1 MRPMNDRPA
10 AAEVDLFDLGA
21 PDSAPAPAPAAANDG
36 FDAFQTAG
44 PTSDAFGGAD
54 PFAASPAPAAPVV
67 APAPVGAPAQT
78 FDAFGNG
85 SAQPQQGN
93 INAVSDAFGNMN
105 MGGGQPQV
113 NGTAAGEDDDDF
125 GDFGG
130 AAASSFGMPTAAAVA
145 ETKAKDPLSG
155 LINLDGL
162 QKNVQKTNNLNKPVV
177 SGDTASQYMQYQQ
190 QMAAQGNAQN
200 VGAQVSFNG
209 IDGLNKMPTD
219 FSPKGIRQ
227 NNRQHGQPIMAADQQ
242 GMNGM
247 AANAGPGQDGG
258 VSTGGS
264 DAISSMFAPAPQG
277 QQNMQ
282 QQGGQ
287 MMMGGGGNQ
296 QGGMMNQGQ
305 MNMGMQ
311 QGMQGGMNMQQQGM
325 YNQQMGMQG
334 QGQQMG
340 GGMGMNGNMMMNQGM
355 PMQGQGQQMGSQM
368 MNQGMGQ
375 MNQMGGM
382 GMGSQ
387 FQ

>member
-1 MRPMNDRPA
+1 MYSCIFLTSFFHHSDHCTLYDQLLPRWISLTLALLIRHRLLLPPRLTMVSMLSKRPGRHLMRLEVPILSQPRLPLLLRWLLQPA
-10 AAEVDLFDLGA
+10 A
-21 PDSAPAPAPAAANDG
+21 
-36 FDAFQTAG
+36 
-44 PTSDAFGGAD
+44 
-54 PFAASPAPAAPVV
+54 
-67 APAPVGAPAQT
+67 APAQT

-93 INAVSDAFGNMN
+93 VNAVSDAFGNMN
-105 MGGGQPQV
+105 MGGGQPQI
-113 NGTAAGEDDDDF
+113 NGTAAGDDDDDF

-130 AAASSFGMPTAAAVA
+130 AAASTSGMPTAAAVA

-177 SGDTASQYMQYQQ
+177 SGDAASQYMQYQQ

-227 NNRQHGQPIMAADQQ
+227 NNRQPGQPIMAADQQ
-242 GMNGM
+242 GMGMNGM

-277 QQNMQ
+277 QQNIE

-296 QGGMMNQGQ
+296 NGGMMNQGQ

-325 YNQQMGMQG
+325 YNQQM
-334 QGQQMG
+334 
-340 GGMGMNGNMMMNQGM
+340 NGNMMMNQGM
-355 PMQGQGQQMGSQM
+355 PMQ
-368 MNQGMGQ
+368 NQGMMPMQ
-375 MNQMGGM
+375 AKDKR
-382 GMGSQ
+382 
-387 FQ
+387 

>member
-1 MRPMNDRPA
+1 M
-10 AAEVDLFDLGA
+10 DLFDLGA
-21 PDSAPAPAPAAANDG
+21 PDSAPAPAPAAADDS

-54 PFAASPAPAAPVV
+54 PFAASPAPAAP
-67 APAPVGAPAQT
+67 APAAAPAQT

-93 INAVSDAFGNMN
+93 VNAVSDAFGNMN
-105 MGGGQPQV
+105 MGGGQPQI
-113 NGTAAGEDDDDF
+113 NGTAAGDDDDDF

-130 AAASSFGMPTAAAVA
+130 AAASSSGMPTAAAVA

-177 SGDTASQYMQYQQ
+177 SGDAASQYMQYQQ
-190 QMAAQGNAQN
+190 QMTAQGNAQN
-200 VGAQVSFNG
+200 VGAQVSFSG

-227 NNRQHGQPIMAADQQ
+227 NNRQPGQPIMAADQQ
-242 GMNGM
+242 GVNGM

-311 QGMQGGMNMQQQGM
+311 QGN
-325 YNQQMGMQG
+325 MGMQ
-334 QGQQMG
+334 QGNMMMNQGMPMQQ
-340 GGMGMNGNMMMNQGM
+340 GNMMMNQGM
-355 PMQGQGQQMGSQM
+355 PMQGQGQQMMGQGMPMQGGNMM

>member
-1 MRPMNDRPA
+1 
-10 AAEVDLFDLGA
+10 VDLFDLGA
-21 PDSAPAPAPAAANDG
+21 PAPAPAPAAADDS

-54 PFAASPAPAAPVV
+54 PFAASPAPAAAAPAA
-67 APAPVGAPAQT
+67 APAPVASAQT

-93 INAVSDAFGNMN
+93 VNAVSDAFGNMN
-105 MGGGQPQV
+105 MGGGQQQQPPTSQAQG
-113 NGTAAGEDDDDF
+113 NGTAAGDDDDDDF

-130 AAASSFGMPTAAAVA
+130 AAASSSGMPTAAAVA
-145 ETKAKDPLSG
+145 RTKAKDPLSG

-162 QKNVQKTNNLNKPVV
+162 QKNVKNTNNLNRPVV
-177 SGDTASQYMQYQQ
+177 SGDAASQYMQYQQ
-190 QMAAQGNAQN
+190 QMAAQGNVQN
-200 VGAQVSFNG
+200 IGAQVSFNG
-209 IDGLNKMPTD
+209 IDGLNTMPTD
-219 FSPKGIRQ
+219 FSPKGVRQ
-227 NNRQHGQPIMAADQQ
+227 NNRQTGQPIMAVDQQ

-247 AANAGPGQDGG
+247 AANAGSGQDGG
-258 VSTGGS
+258 VSMGGS

-277 QQNMQ
+277 QQ

-287 MMMGGGGNQ
+287 MMMGGGGGNQ
-296 QGGMMNQGQ
+296 QGGMINQGQ
-305 MNMGMQ
+305 MNMGM
-311 QGMQGGMNMQQQGM
+311 QQGM

-334 QGQQMG
+334 QGQQMGQMG

-355 PMQGQGQQMGSQM
+355 PMQGQMGGQMGGNTM

>member
-1 MRPMNDRPA
+1 M
-10 AAEVDLFDLGA
+10 DLFDLGA
-21 PDSAPAPAPAAANDG
+21 PDSAPAPAPAAADDG

-54 PFAASPAPAAPVV
+54 PFAASPAPAAAAAPMV
-67 APAPVGAPAQT
+67 APAPAVAPAQT

-93 INAVSDAFGNMN
+93 VNAVSDAFGNMN
-105 MGGGQPQV
+105 MGGGQPQI
-113 NGTAAGEDDDDF
+113 NGTAAGDDDDDF

-130 AAASSFGMPTAAAVA
+130 AAASTSGMPTAAAVA

-177 SGDTASQYMQYQQ
+177 SGDAASQYMQYQQ

-227 NNRQHGQPIMAADQQ
+227 NNRQPGQPIMVADQQ

-264 DAISSMFAPAPQG
+264 DAISSMFAPGPQ
-277 QQNMQ
+277 Q

-311 QGMQGGMNMQQQGM
+311 GGMNMQQQGM
-325 YNQQMGMQG
+325 YNQQMMMNQNQG
-334 QGQQMG
+334 QGMPMQG
-340 GGMGMNGNMMMNQGM
+340 GNMMMNQGM
-355 PMQGQGQQMGSQM
+355 PMQGQGQQMMGQGMPMQGGNMM

>member
-1 MRPMNDRPA
+1 
-10 AAEVDLFDLGA
+10 
-21 PDSAPAPAPAAANDG
+21 
-36 FDAFQTAG
+36 
-44 PTSDAFGGAD
+44 
-54 PFAASPAPAAPVV
+54 
-67 APAPVGAPAQT
+67 
-78 FDAFGNG
+78 
-85 SAQPQQGN
+85 
-93 INAVSDAFGNMN
+93 
-105 MGGGQPQV
+105 MGGGQQQQQQQQQQPMGQPQV
-113 NGTAAGEDDDDF
+113 NGTAGGDDDDDF

-130 AAASSFGMPTAAAVA
+130 AGASSSGMPTAAAVA
-145 ETKAKDPLSG
+145 ESKAKDPLSG

-162 QKNVQKTNNLNKPVV
+162 QKNVKMTNNLNKPVV
-177 SGDTASQYMQYQQ
+177 SGDAASQYMQYQQ

-200 VGAQVSFNG
+200 VGAQVSFHG

-227 NNRQHGQPIMAADQQ
+227 NNRQSGQPIMAVDQQ

-277 QQNMQ
+277 QQQ
-282 QQGGQ
+282 QQGEQ
-287 MMMGGGGNQ
+287 MMMGMGVGNQ

-305 MNMGMQ
+305 MNNMGMQ
-311 QGMQGGMNMQQQGM
+311 QGMQGGMQGGMNMQQQGM
-325 YNQQMGMQG
+325 YNQQMAMQGQGQQQMGGGGMGMGGVNPMYNQQMAMQG

-340 GGMGMNGNMMMNQGM
+340 QMGGNM
-355 PMQGQGQQMGSQM
+355 
-368 MNQGMGQ
+368 
-375 MNQMGGM
+375 MGGM

>member
-1 MRPMNDRPA
+1 M
-10 AAEVDLFDLGA
+10 DLFDLGA
-21 PDSAPAPAPAAANDG
+21 PDSAPAPAPAAADDS

-54 PFAASPAPAAPVV
+54 PFAASPAPAAP
-67 APAPVGAPAQT
+67 APAAAPAQT

-93 INAVSDAFGNMN
+93 VNAVSDAFGNMN
-105 MGGGQPQV
+105 MGGGQPQI
-113 NGTAAGEDDDDF
+113 NGTAAGDDDDDF

-130 AAASSFGMPTAAAVA
+130 AAASSSGMPTAAAVA

-177 SGDTASQYMQYQQ
+177 SGDAASQYMQYQQ

-227 NNRQHGQPIMAADQQ
+227 NNRQPGQPIMAADQQ

-247 AANAGPGQDGG
+247 AANAGPGQDGS

-311 QGMQGGMNMQQQGM
+311 QGN
-325 YNQQMGMQG
+325 MGMQ
-334 QGQQMG
+334 Q
-340 GGMGMNGNMMMNQGM
+340 GNMMMNQGM
-355 PMQGQGQQMGSQM
+355 PMQQGNMM

>member
-1 MRPMNDRPA
+1 M
-10 AAEVDLFDLGA
+10 DLFDLGA
-21 PDSAPAPAPAAANDG
+21 PDSAPAPAPAAADDG

-54 PFAASPAPAAPVV
+54 PFAASPAPAAAAAPMV
-67 APAPVGAPAQT
+67 APAPAVAPAQT

-93 INAVSDAFGNMN
+93 VNAVSDAFGNMN
-105 MGGGQPQV
+105 MGGGQPQI
-113 NGTAAGEDDDDF
+113 NGTAAGDDDDDF

-130 AAASSFGMPTAAAVA
+130 AAASTSGMPTAAAVA

-177 SGDTASQYMQYQQ
+177 SGDAASQYMQYQQ

-227 NNRQHGQPIMAADQQ
+227 NNRQPGQPIMAADQQ
-242 GMNGM
+242 GMGMNGM

-282 QQGGQ
+282 QQQGGQ

-296 QGGMMNQGQ
+296 NGGMMNQGQ

-325 YNQQMGMQG
+325 YNQQM
-334 QGQQMG
+334 
-340 GGMGMNGNMMMNQGM
+340 NGNMTMNQGMPMQNQGMM
-355 PMQGQGQQMGSQM
+355 PMQGQGQQMSGQM
-368 MNQGMGQ
+368 GGNMTMNQGMGQ